1 MKRKWILA
9 AAMAI
14 TLTGCG
20 AQNESALSMN
30 TAVTNEVTNNEVT
43 NKDADDDGQ
52 TQKEEPDE
60 ETTPADASVE
70 VRKDDTAEDPAQ
82 PTQEIPGETTGET
95 TTVSIDENNQDFSVP
110 AEDPVY
116 GHFIRHNENYVDTV
130 STSVVPMGKYYSYSI
145 PEGYVES
152 IIDGSL
158 VYSKDSGTDGDKH
171 SLFVY
176 TEGVGEASPE
186 DVLSEYDVTIKET
199 FGKDCTS
206 GEEEHNGMTFNH
218 YLYDVNDSGY
228 HMYTNIYTYA
238 DEKAVIYVEF
248 YDSVSTYDDSVLKD
262 FMDSIQK
269 AE

>member
-1 MKRKWILA
+1 MKRKWILV
-9 AAMAI
+9 AAMTIA
-14 TLTGCG
+14 LTGCG

-30 TAVTNEVTNNEVT
+30 TAVTNQVTNTET
-43 NKDADDDGQ
+43 GEEQ
-52 TQKEEPDE
+52 TQTE
-60 ETTPADASVE
+60 ETAPAEASIE
-70 VRKDDTAEDPAQ
+70 TAETDTATDTTKQ
-82 PTQEIPGETTGET
+82 VKGNQEETTGELLT
-95 TTVSIDENNQDFSVP
+95 VTNDTETQDVSIP

-130 STSVVPMGKYYSYSI
+130 STSVVPMGKYCSYTI

-152 IIDGSL
+152 ILDGSL
-158 VYSKDSGTDGDKH
+158 VYSKDSGTEGDKH

-176 TEGVGEASPE
+176 AEGTAGSSVE
-186 DVLSEYDVTIKET
+186 DVLADYDVTIKET

-218 YLYDVNDSGY
+218 YLYDVNDNGY

-248 YDSVSTYDDSVLKD
+248 YDSVSSYDDSVLKD